1 MFSSF
6 DGPNSCFDGLNSCL
20 FSLLWEMQDHCRR
33 WHGYTKYFQDCVDVV
48 NHSLGLNL
56 PAADVSWH
64 SEEAYYPHPRMVG
77 HTEAE
82 WVGIRDSI
90 VAVIGGSCVVPMVL
104 MPEKVG

>member
-1 MFSSF
+1 MRFE
-6 DGPNSCFDGLNSCL
+6 PN
-20 FSLLWEMQDHCRR
+20 
-33 WHGYTKYFQDCVDVV
+33 
-48 NHSLGLNL
+48 
-56 PAADVSWH
+56 VSWH